1 MSRKSVR
8 FGFVIFLSA
17 FACLAQE
24 SRSEFSLQGTGLFTK
39 AAYHR
44 SRCLSRRVERNVEF
58 DGEFE

>member
-24 SRSEFSLQGTGLFTK
+24 SRSEFSLQGTRLFTK
-39 AAYHR
+39 AAYRR
-44 SRCLSRRVERNVEF
+44 SRCLSRCLERNVEF
-58 DGEFE
+58 DGEF